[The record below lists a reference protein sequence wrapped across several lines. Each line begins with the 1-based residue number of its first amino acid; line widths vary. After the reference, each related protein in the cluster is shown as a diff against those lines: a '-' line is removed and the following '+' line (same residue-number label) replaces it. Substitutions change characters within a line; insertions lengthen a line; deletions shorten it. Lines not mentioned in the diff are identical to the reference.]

1 MLRII
6 IHTFIQIL
14 LFFKSF
20 CSTIHFIY
28 FSCFYSSS
36 LKKDKSVFWC
46 TFLKFKT
53 RKWSNWRNKQTRY
66 QKQGFVFFF
75 FFTVSKLSPICLFN
89 VVLVFSL
96 KFVQSLI
103 LSYYLGNCNHE
114 SLFCLFL
121 FLLNVSHKC
130 V

>member
-6 IHTFIQIL
+6 IPHLFRYSF
-14 LFFKSF
+14 FFKSF

-36 LKKDKSVFWC
+36 LKKDKAVFWC

-53 RKWSNWRNKQTRY
+53 WKWSNWRNKQTRR
-66 QKQGFVFFF
+66 QKQDYFFF
-75 FFTVSKLSPICLFN
+75 LHSFKIVTNLPFHHCFGF
-89 VVLVFSL
+89 FSL
-96 KFVQSLI
+96 TFVQSLI
-103 LSYYLGNCNHE
+103 LSYYLGNFNHE
-114 SLFCLFL
+114 SLFCLFF
-121 FLLNVSHKC
+121 FLLNISHEC